1 MKKKIFIGSSSEE
14 LRIAE
19 KVKKILEQDNEFEVT
34 IWNDNS
40 IWDNS
45 VFKLNHNFLT
55 DLLNS
60 SLSSDFGILI
70 GTCDDKVIVRGTERL
85 QPRDNVLFELGF
97 FIGKLGLD
105 NCAFLI
111 DKNIHI
117 LSDVQGITLARAN
130 MGDPD
135 ELKRAVNCIKEHFKH
150 QPNSGINFFPSST
163 LASVYHEN
171 FIKPTCQTIIE
182 DNGILDTAGKK
193 HTNCLVKIIIPNKIN
208 IDVNSQFQILKNK
221 ISTNTLSFNYKGRPR
236 NISIEI
242 VESSE
247 ENTTIIDFP
256 TIISGIYYAISN
268 LLPQD
273 SETDSIT
280 YRNILAR
287 ELDRFVNTLYKF
299 IKRDGYDE
307 IVKIVYED
315 KLY

>member
-14 LRIAE
+14 LSIA
-19 KVKKILEQDNEFEVT
+19 KQVKEILEQDNEFEVN

-40 IWDNS
+40 VWENS
-45 VFKLNHNFLT
+45 IFKLNHNYLT
-55 DLLNS
+55 DLLNV
-60 SLSSDFGILI
+60 SLRSDFGILI
-70 GTCDDKVIVRGTERL
+70 GTCDDKVIVRGEEKL
-85 QPRDNVLFELGF
+85 QPRDNVLFELGL
-97 FIGKLGLD
+97 FIGRLGLD

-117 LSDVQGITLARAN
+117 LSDVQGITLARAEMKN
-130 MGDPD
+130 ID
-135 ELKRAVNCIKEHFKH
+135 ELKKAVAQIKEHFKH

-171 FIKPTCQTIIE
+171 FIKPTCQTII
-182 DNGILDTAGKK
+182 DNNGILDTADKK
-193 HTNCLVKIIIPNKIN
+193 YTNCIVKIIIPKKIN
-208 IDVNSQFQILKNK
+208 TDVNSQFQILKNR
-221 ISTNTLSFNYKGRPR
+221 IPTNTLSFNYKGRPR

-242 VESSE
+242 AESSKK
-247 ENTTIIDFP
+247 NTVIIDFP

-273 SETDSIT
+273 SDTISAT

-307 IVKIVYED
+307 IVEIVYED
-315 KLY
+315 KL

>member
-19 KVKKILEQDNEFEVT
+19 EVKKILEQDNEFEVT

-40 IWDNS
+40 IWDDS

-55 DLLNS
+55 DLLNA
-60 SLSSDFGILI
+60 SLCSDFGILI
-70 GTCDDKVIVRGTERL
+70 GTCDDKVIVRGKEKL
-85 QPRDNVLFELGF
+85 QPRDNVLFELGL
-97 FIGKLGLD
+97 FIGRLGLD

-111 DKNIHI
+111 DKDIHI
-117 LSDVQGITLARAN
+117 LSDVKGITLARAN
-130 MGDPD
+130 MKNTD
-135 ELKRAVNCIKEHFKH
+135 ELENAVNLIKNHFKH
-150 QPNSGINFFPSST
+150 QPSSGINFFPSST

-171 FIKPTCQTIIE
+171 FIKPTCETIIE
-182 DNGILDTAGKK
+182 NNGILDASGKK
-193 HTNCLVKIIIPNKIN
+193 HTGCIVKIIIPKKITT
-208 IDVNSQFQILKNK
+208 DVNSQFQILKNR
-221 ISTNTLSFNYKGRPR
+221 IPTNTLSFNYKGRPR

-247 ENTTIIDFP
+247 KNTVIIDFP

-273 SETDSIT
+273 SATISAT
-280 YRNILAR
+280 YKNILAR
-287 ELDRFVNTLYKF
+287 ELNRFVNTLDKF

-307 IVKIVYED
+307 VVKIVYED
-315 KLY
+315 EL